1 MQSWMLTIPIRSEK
15 RIQTT
20 PTIFMRGLDLDPVP
34 RICSKKLLNLILE
47 KADVKKWIIAK
58 EKGKNGLDHWQI
70 RLTSSDPEFFEH
82 MSEWCEWAHVEKA
95 QTEDFTYERKEG
107 RYWTSDDTTEIR
119 KCRFGR
125 LREDQQ
131 RIIQDLLVQGDR
143 SIDVFY
149 DPVGNRGKSWLSVH
163 LFETGQGLIVPR
175 YSCTP
180 EKLSAFICSAYRGEP
195 FIIIDIPRASKP
207 STALYETMEEIKD
220 GLVFDPR
227 YSGRTRDIRGVKL
240 AVFTNHKLK
249 LENLSDDR
257 WNLHGWNKDGT
268 LS

>member
-1 MQSWMLTIPIRSEK
+1 MVQTWMITAPRSGTSKREIRE
-15 RIQTT
+15 
-20 PTIFMRGLDLDPVP
+20 
-34 RICSKKLLNLILE
+34 ILE
-47 KADVKKWIIAK
+47 QTDAKRWIIAK
-58 EKGKNGLDHWQI
+58 ETGKNGYEHWQI
-70 RLTSSDPEFFEH
+70 RVTASRPDFFDYVGDRCPRWH
-82 MSEWCEWAHVEKA
+82 IEKA
-95 QTEDFTYERKEG
+95 QTEEFTYERKEG

-143 SIDVFY
+143 CIDVFY

-180 EKLSAFICSAYRGEP
+180 EKLSAFICSAYKGEP

-227 YSGRTRDIRGVKL
+227 YSGHTRDIRGVKL

-249 LENLSDDR
+249 LDSLSDDR
-257 WNLHGWNKDGT
+257 WRLHGWTKDGT